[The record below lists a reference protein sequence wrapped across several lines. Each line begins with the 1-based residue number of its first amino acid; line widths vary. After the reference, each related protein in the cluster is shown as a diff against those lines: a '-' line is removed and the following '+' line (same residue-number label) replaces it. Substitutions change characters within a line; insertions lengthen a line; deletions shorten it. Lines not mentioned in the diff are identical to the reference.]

1 MPETLPPDRP
11 KSSQDLPRLSQSVS
25 FIYAENSS
33 ITRKDQTVE
42 IVDEDGRMAL
52 PVASITAL
60 LLGPGTSV
68 THKAMSTL
76 ADHGCSVTWLGQNG
90 VRMYAAARP
99 ENRSSRLAERQATA
113 WAHATTRKR
122 IARRL
127 YLTRFPGENVAKL
140 SIAQLRGREGA
151 RVREA
156 YKRASTV
163 FGVDWGGRIYD
174 PNDWSVSDPVNKALS
189 TATSCLYGVCHG
201 AIVTLGLIPSLGFIH
216 TGHYLSF
223 VYDIADL
230 YKAELAVPAAF
241 QAVADHETGLDRVV
255 RLRLRD
261 YFGRTQFLKRVSND
275 LVALFAEE
283 SDGDVI
289 ERLQRGRD
297 QIRLWDPDEGEVAAG
312 ANYGDAPWSS

>member
-1 MPETLPPDRP
+1 MLPPERP
-11 KSSQDLPRLSQSVS
+11 KSPQDLPRLSQSIS
-25 FIYAENSS
+25 FIYAENAS

-52 PVASITAL
+52 PVATITAL
-60 LLGPGTSV
+60 LLGPGTSI
-68 THKAMSTL
+68 THMAMSTL
-76 ADHGCSVTWLGQNG
+76 ADHGCSVSWLGQNG

-99 ENRSSRLAERQATA
+99 ENRSSRLAEQQATA
-113 WAHATTRKR
+113 WANPTTRKQF
-122 IARRL
+122 ARRL

-156 YKRASTV
+156 YRRASTV
-163 FGVDWGGRIYD
+163 FDVEWNGRIYD
-174 PNDWSVSDPVNKALS
+174 PNDWSASDPVNKALS

-201 AIVTLGLIPSLGFIH
+201 AIVTLGLVPSLGFIH

-230 YKAELAVPAAF
+230 YKVEVALPAAF
-241 QAVADHETGLDRVV
+241 EAAAANDSGLERIV
-255 RLRLRD
+255 RSRLRD
-261 YFGRTQFLKRVSND
+261 YFGQTKFLKRVSDD
-275 LVALFAEE
+275 LITLFAEE
-283 SDGDVI
+283 SDQNII

-297 QIRLWDPDEGEVAAG
+297 QIRLWDPDEGEVAG
-312 ANYGDAPWSS
+312 GTNYGDSP